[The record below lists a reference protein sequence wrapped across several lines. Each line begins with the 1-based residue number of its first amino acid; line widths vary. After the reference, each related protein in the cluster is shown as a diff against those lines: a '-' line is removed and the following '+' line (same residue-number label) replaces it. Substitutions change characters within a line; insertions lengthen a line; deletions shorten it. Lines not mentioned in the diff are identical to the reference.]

1 MNRILA
7 LLIAGMA
14 LFTSACSSSSQADSV
29 DTNTKV
35 LASNIVIDNSKTTLS
50 ATTLQSAM
58 EELAPASLSAS
69 VIVGSW
75 TVLNYPDKSTGTVT
89 FNADGTYSVSAG
101 SFRVAGNYFD
111 APYTGK
117 WKMVEGTL
125 LELVADV
132 ADGYK
137 GSTGNDA
144 GVLDASPSK
153 YPSALTFTKSKII
166 LKDGNFASILK
177 PAS

>member
-1 MNRILA
+1 MKRILA
-7 LLIAGMA
+7 FVIAGMT
-14 LFTSACSSSSQADSV
+14 LLTSACSSSQADSV
-29 DTNTKV
+29 DTSTKV
-35 LASNIVIDNSKTTLS
+35 LASNIIIDNSKTTLS
-50 ATTLQSAM
+50 ATTLQSAI

-69 VIVGSW
+69 VIVGTW
-75 TVLNYPDKSTGTVT
+75 TASNYPDKSIGTVT
-89 FNADGTYSVSAG
+89 FNSDGTFSVSAG
-101 SFRVAGNYFD
+101 SFRVACNYVD

-137 GSTGNDA
+137 GGTGNDA
-144 GVLDASPSK
+144 GVMDASSK
-153 YPSALTFTKSKII
+153 YPSVLAFTKSKII
-166 LKDGNFASILK
+166 LKDRNFASILK